1 VGIFAEPRAFP
12 RRSGLIRLAG
22 GALMAAIGLTACGG
36 GSTNSA
42 ATPTPTP
49 EPTPY
54 VATDSGFS
62 AVFPATPARSTQ
74 AVNQAGVNASLTLYQ
89 ATTNAEQVA
98 VAFEQLPVAPQG
110 DAIQASLDGGVAGS
124 AKNVNGTVASKST
137 TQFLGHPAED
147 AVIQAPGTVI
157 RERIFFNGSKLYVLE
172 GITSSMDAKHPAYD
186 KLIATF
192 KTI

>member
-1 VGIFAEPRAFP
+1 M
-12 RRSGLIRLAG
+12 RLLG
-22 GALMAAIGLTACGG
+22 GVIAAAIGLTACGG
-36 GSTNSA
+36 TSSNSA
-42 ATPTPTP
+42 ATPTP
-49 EPTPY
+49 EPTPF
-54 VATDSGFS
+54 VAADSSFS

-74 AVNQAGVNASLTLYQ
+74 NINQAGINATLTLYQ
-89 ATTNAEQVA
+89 ATTNLEQVA

-124 AKNVNGTVASKST
+124 AKNVNGTVVSKSN
-137 TQFLGHPAED
+137 TQFLGQPAED
-147 AVIQAPGTVI
+147 AVIQAQGSVI

-186 KLIATF
+186 KMLATF

>member
-1 VGIFAEPRAFP
+1 MD
-12 RRSGLIRLAG
+12 IRPC
-22 GALMAAIGLTACGG
+22 GAVVLTAIGLAACGA
-36 GSTNSA
+36 STSNSA
-42 ATPTPTP
+42 VTPSPTPAA
-49 EPTPY
+49 TPY

-74 AVNQAGVNASLTLYQ
+74 QINQAGVNASLTLYQ

-110 DAIQASLDGGVAGS
+110 GAIQASLDGGVAGS
-124 AKNVNGTVASKST
+124 AKNVNGTVVSKSNI
-137 TQFLGHPAED
+137 QFLGQPAED
-147 AVIQAPGTVI
+147 AVIQAQGTVI

-172 GITSSMDAKHPAYD
+172 GITSSLDAKHLGYD
-186 KLIATF
+186 KMLATF

>member
-1 VGIFAEPRAFP
+1 MSI
-12 RRSGLIRLAG
+12 SIRLEG
-22 GALMAAIGLTACGG
+22 GALAAAIGLTACGG
-36 GSTNSA
+36 TSSGSA
-42 ATPTPTP
+42 ATPTP

-62 AVFPATPARSTQ
+62 AIFPATPARSTQ
-74 AVNQAGVNASLTLYQ
+74 AINQAGINATLTLYQ

-110 DAIQASLDGGVAGS
+110 DAIQASLDGGVVGS
-124 AKNVNGTVASKST
+124 AKNVNGTVVSKSNA
-137 TQFLGHPAED
+137 QFLGQPAED
-147 AVIQAPGTVI
+147 AVIQAQASVI

-172 GITSSMDAKHPAYD
+172 GITSSMDAKHSAYD
-186 KLIATF
+186 KLLATF

>member
-1 VGIFAEPRAFP
+1 V
-12 RRSGLIRLAG
+12 G
-22 GALMAAIGLTACGG
+22 GALAAAIGLTACGG

-42 ATPTPTP
+42 ATPTP

-137 TQFLGHPAED
+137 TQFLGQPAED